1 MKQREK
7 WSGNMG
13 RAAGELPRH
22 QGEKQNGSEGK
33 YRYSEIKKTDLSG
46 ETEELA
52 EEKGLKHGKN
62 HCFSVLFAVL
72 MAAVPVAVYFIRR
85 NRSDSGM
92 ETGNPCGG
100 RCADGRRD
108 ILSCEKR

>member
-1 MKQREK
+1 MVREY
-7 WSGNMG
+7 GTG
-13 RAAGELPRH
+13 AAGELPRH

-62 HCFSVLFAVL
+62 LFSVLFAVL
-72 MAAVPVAVYFIRR
+72 MAAVPVAVYFIVGIDRILEWKWGILAAEGVLMAGVIFFR
-85 NRSDSGM
+85 VKKDEE
-92 ETGNPCGG
+92 ETG
-100 RCADGRRD
+100 
-108 ILSCEKR
+108 